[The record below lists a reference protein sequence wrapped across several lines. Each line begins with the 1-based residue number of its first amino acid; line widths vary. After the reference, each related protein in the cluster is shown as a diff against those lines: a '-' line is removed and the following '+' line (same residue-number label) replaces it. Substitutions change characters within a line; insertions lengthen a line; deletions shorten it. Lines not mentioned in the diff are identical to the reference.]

1 MNRLKSAQNVRT
13 TGAVVTVGWLK
24 CAGASFF
31 LFSSSRVTMT
41 LYSCILPVV
50 DALKATSNSLFSIFS
65 GIWSFLYFLM
75 VRRSFKSS
83 IIIFM
88 FLFLVLVFVLG
99 CNFLSLQS
107 VIFLVKTEKYPR
119 KKFLNLPRII
129 FPYRKIR
136 TGSKKSIQRYVIL
149 KRKKLRE
156 GLIMFIWDL
165 DLYIRKK
172 IYFCQ

>member
-1 MNRLKSAQNVRT
+1 
-13 TGAVVTVGWLK
+13 
-24 CAGASFF
+24 
-31 LFSSSRVTMT
+31 
-41 LYSCILPVV
+41 
-50 DALKATSNSLFSIFS
+50 
-65 GIWSFLYFLM
+65 
-75 VRRSFKSS
+75 
-83 IIIFM
+83 M

-119 KKFLNLPRII
+119 KKFLNLPRKI